1 MAASRVKGIC
11 AMSNKGFLQRLRR
24 DEKGASLIEYSV
36 LIGIIL
42 VLAIAS
48 VRGVGVWVNSQWS
61 NLNTTL
67 NSN

>member
-1 MAASRVKGIC
+1 
-11 AMSNKGFLQRLRR
+11 MSNKGFLQRLRR

-48 VRGVGVWVNSQWS
+48 VRGVGQWVNTQWS